1 MNKQTNTSTDTTD
14 ALDVQLRQYLIG
26 FAKRDL
32 VGLANMKNTL
42 RWQEEAKSVMLKRT
56 TSFLDVLP
64 DDIIQAIATGQIN
77 FLNEV
82 EIVEG
87 NFAPV
92 QATAEPS
99 EELLAVFT
107 GIAKRHLLV
116 DTLETRGSDSL
127 DFHSVGVIGIRK
139 ALTDAYNLGARSI

>member
-1 MNKQTNTSTDTTD
+1 MNKQTNTSTETTD

-32 VGLANMKNTL
+32 VGLTNMKNTL
-42 RWQEEAKSVMLKRT
+42 RWQEEAKSVMLKRS

-82 EIVEG
+82 EIVEC

-92 QATAEPS
+92 QAIEEPT
-99 EELLAVFT
+99 EELLTAFT
-107 GIAKRHLLV
+107 AIAKRHLHV
-116 DTLETRGSDSL
+116 ETLETRGSDSL
-127 DFHSVGVIGIRK
+127 DFHDVGVIGIGR
-139 ALTDAYNLGARSI
+139 ALADAYNLGARSL

>member
-1 MNKQTNTSTDTTD
+1 MNKQTNTSTETTD

-32 VGLANMKNTL
+32 VGLTNMKNTL
-42 RWQEEAKSVMLKRT
+42 RWQEEAKSVMLKRS

-92 QATAEPS
+92 QAIEEPT
-99 EELLAVFT
+99 EELLTAFT
-107 GIAKRHLLV
+107 AIAKRHLHV
-116 DTLETRGSDSL
+116 ETLETRGSDSL
-127 DFHSVGVIGIRK
+127 DFHDVGVIGIRR
-139 ALTDAYNLGARSI
+139 ALADAYNLGARSL

>member
-92 QATAEPS
+92 QAIEEPT
-99 EELLAVFT
+99 EELLTAFT
-107 GIAKRHLLV
+107 AIAKRHLLV
-116 DTLETRGSDSL
+116 ETLETRGSDSL
-127 DFHSVGVIGIRK
+127 DFHDVGVIGIRR
-139 ALTDAYNLGARSI
+139 ALADAYNLGARSL

>member
-1 MNKQTNTSTDTTD
+1 MNKQTNTSTETTD
-14 ALDVQLRQYLIG
+14 ALDVQLRHYLIG

-42 RWQEEAKSVMLKRT
+42 RWQEEAKSVMVKRT

-77 FLNEV
+77 FLKEV

-99 EELLAVFT
+99 EELLEAFT

-139 ALTDAYNLGARSI
+139 ALTDAYDLGARAL

>member
-1 MNKQTNTSTDTTD
+1 MNKQTNASTETTD
-14 ALDVQLRQYLIG
+14 ALDIQLRQYLIG

-32 VGLANMKNTL
+32 VGLSNMKNTL

-92 QATAEPS
+92 QAIEEPT
-99 EELLAVFT
+99 EALMAAFT
-107 GIAKRHLLV
+107 TIAKRHLLIE
-116 DTLETRGSDSL
+116 TLETRGSDSL
-127 DFHSVGVIGIRK
+127 DFHDVGVAGVRK
-139 ALTDAYNLGARSI
+139 ALTDAYNLGTRSL

>member
-1 MNKQTNTSTDTTD
+1 MNKQTNTSTETTD

-32 VGLANMKNTL
+32 VGLTNMKNTL
-42 RWQEEAKSVMLKRT
+42 RWQEEAKSVMLKRS

-64 DDIIQAIATGQIN
+64 DEIIQAIASGQIN

-92 QATAEPS
+92 EATAEPT
-99 EELLAVFT
+99 EELLTAFAA
-107 GIAKRHLLV
+107 IAKRHLLV

-139 ALTDAYNLGARSI
+139 ALADAYSLGARSL